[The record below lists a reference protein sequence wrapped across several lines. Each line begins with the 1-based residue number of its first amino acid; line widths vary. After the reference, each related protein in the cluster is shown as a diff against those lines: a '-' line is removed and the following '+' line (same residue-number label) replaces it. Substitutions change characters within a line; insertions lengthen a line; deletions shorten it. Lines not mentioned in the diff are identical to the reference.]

1 MAQKQQQKQEAMKER
16 RYHSAEEKVRAVLS
30 LWSEKRTTTQVC
42 REHDIKWT
50 VLKEWQNRALEG
62 MLQALEPRVQLQL
75 GPALSPRLSTL
86 LNKRMLAAAQKTT
99 GGKLEQRL
107 ERLQEK
113 QDPPPQP
120 KKKSK

>member
-1 MAQKQQQKQEAMKER
+1 MAQKQQNQQAKRER
-16 RYHSAEEKVRAVLS
+16 RHYGAEEKVRAVLS

-62 MLQALEPRVQLQL
+62 MMQALEPRVQLQS

-86 LNKRMLAAAQKTT
+86 LNKRMLATAQKAV
-99 GGKLEQRL
+99 GPKLEQRL
-107 ERLQEK
+107 EKLQEQ
-113 QDPPPQP
+113 QDQPPQP

>member
-1 MAQKQQQKQEAMKER
+1 MAQKQQKEQPKKER
-16 RYHSAEEKVRAVLS
+16 HHHSAEEKVRAVLS

-62 MLQALEPRVQLQL
+62 MMQALEPRVQLQL

-86 LNKRMLAAAQKTT
+86 LNKRMLAAAQKSV
-99 GGKLEQRL
+99 GPKLEQRL
-107 ERLQEK
+107 EKLQER
-113 QDPPPQP
+113 QVQTEPP